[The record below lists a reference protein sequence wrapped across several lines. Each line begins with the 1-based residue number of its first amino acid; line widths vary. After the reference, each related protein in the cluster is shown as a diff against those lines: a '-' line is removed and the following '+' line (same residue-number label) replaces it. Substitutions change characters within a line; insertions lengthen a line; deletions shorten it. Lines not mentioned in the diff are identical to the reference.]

1 MIALVCVHLR
11 GGWCGGG
18 DAVVDLWGGGGVS
31 ADAGVVCGSIC
42 GSRGGSV
49 RDVVHGQ
56 RVGGWMLGCR
66 VLTRRVAVV

>member
-1 MIALVCVHLR
+1 MGRCFERLWYKIVV
-11 GGWCGGG
+11 GWRYAENYDCI
-18 DAVVDLWGGGGVS
+18 GVS